1 MPPWDEL
8 DKGEKDAWLAEA
20 QSAHPE
26 IRDTRKLADTAKRM
40 YTENF
45 G

>member
-8 DKGEKDAWLAEA
+8 DEAEKGAWFAEA
-20 QSAHPE
+20 QSVHPE
-26 IRDTRKLADTAKRM
+26 IGDTGKLADTAKRM